1 MVSKSKR
8 SKTATAEQSVPVSK
22 LASAKTA
29 NPSPLLKTA
38 FSSYTQ
44 SPFFASIIRGLDAQ
58 RLRVHDISTSRLRC
72 EHVFEN
78 GITVNSLAWGTL
90 GSLNSNSKNKKKRK
104 RSSVSGGNV
113 IESDDDEDDEEEA
126 DASQV
131 VIGIATNKGKT
142 YIFSPSQSAIVT
154 TLEGGHSGNVYDFQ
168 FHSDGKKT
176 TGWSTDGDK
185 LIEWDITRGNM
196 IK

>member
-8 SKTATAEQSVPVSK
+8 TKTATGEQNVFVSK

-29 NPSPLLKTA
+29 NPSPLLTTA

-78 GITVNSLAWGTL
+78 GVTVNSLAWGTL
-90 GSLNSNSKNKKKRK
+90 GNLNSSSKNKKKRK
-104 RSSVSGGNV
+104 RSSVSGANTV
-113 IESDDDEDDEEEA
+113 ESDDDEDDDEA

-142 YIFSPSQSAIVT
+142 FIFSPSQSAIVT

-168 FHSDGKKT
+168 FHSDGKTT

-185 LIEWDITRGNM
+185 LVEWDLTRGNM